1 MVKKKKYLNLNLMA
15 ILTGKYKRLLDSV
28 NRLSRIILATDKK
41 KNVLNV
47 TRNYNEESK
56 EKQETLLDLVEV
68 KEVST
73 KIMKLLELNT
83 LGRKLEYLFMAIKV
97 EKKEHTL
104 CTKVN

>member
-15 ILTGKYKRLLDSV
+15 SLTGKYKRLLDSV

-47 TRNYNEESK
+47 TRNYNEVCL

-73 KIMKLLELNT
+73 KIMKLLGLNT
-83 LGRKLEYLFMAIKV
+83 
-97 EKKEHTL
+97 
-104 CTKVN
+104 